1 MESKFKVKFGKAF
14 AQVMGTKCSYR
25 SLQGC
30 GFSACFSGHSCSWG
44 HLAPLQWVLAPAT
57 QHMTPSTTTWGLGYE
72 HEF

>member
-57 QHMTPSTTTWGLGYE
+57 
-72 HEF
+72 